1 MKELDDFLAS
11 WEATAEGNRAAF
23 LALKE
28 HLEGLGAVLN
38 FVSRP
43 GITYSLRASNPAQKK
58 RELFVMVDVI
68 IQIGA
73 SASRP
78 CRTVLV

>member
-38 FVSRP
+38 FVPRP
-43 GITYSLRASNPAQKK
+43 GMQS
-58 RELFVMVDVI
+58 
-68 IQIGA
+68 
-73 SASRP
+73 
-78 CRTVLV
+78 